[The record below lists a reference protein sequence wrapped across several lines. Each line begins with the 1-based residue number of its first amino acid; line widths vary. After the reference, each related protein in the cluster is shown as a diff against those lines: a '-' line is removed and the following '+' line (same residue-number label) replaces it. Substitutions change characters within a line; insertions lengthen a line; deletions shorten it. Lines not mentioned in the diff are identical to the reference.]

1 MKRKQKIKNYLKKIS
16 LLKFLVVFLRVF
28 KNKYGIIKKVAL
40 ITGFFSDYRLYKKNN
55 TNKQFILKSEDLYPR
70 IYDKT
75 DAHSIDPVYFY
86 QNTWCAKKIFE
97 NKPVHHFDV
106 GSSIDLVSIVSQ
118 FIPTTMVDIRP
129 IPLALDGLSFTRG
142 SILNLPFKDNEIK
155 SLSSIC
161 VIEHIGLGRYGDP
174 LDQFGSEKAVEELKR
189 VLAYSGNLYISVP
202 VDKDSKVYFNAH
214 RAFTRDHILDLF
226 SPLRLIE
233 EKYIYGN
240 EIFDEYDQDKGFG
253 TGLYHF
259 IKN

>member
-1 MKRKQKIKNYLKKIS
+1 MNNKQKIKNYLKKNY
-16 LLKFLVVFLRVF
+16 LLKFLVIFFRIL
-28 KNKYGIIKKVAL
+28 KNKYGLFVKIKSF
-40 ITGFFSDYRLYKKNN
+40 INYRSDYRQYKHMN
-55 TNKQFILKSEDLYPR
+55 TNKHFYLKNEDLYPC

-75 DAHSIDPVYFY
+75 NTHSVDPIYFY
-86 QNTWCAKKIFE
+86 QNTWCARKIFK
-97 NKPVHHFDV
+97 NNPTQHYDV
-106 GSSIDLVSIVSQ
+106 GSSIDMVSIISQ
-118 FIPTTMVDIRP
+118 SISTTMVDIRP
-129 IPLALDGLSFTRG
+129 IPLSLEGLLFTEG
-142 SILNLPFKDNEIK
+142 SIINLPFKDNEIK

-214 RAFTRDHILDLF
+214 RAFTRDHILNLF

-240 EIFDEYDQDKGFG
+240 EILDKYDQNKGFG

-259 IKN
+259 TKN